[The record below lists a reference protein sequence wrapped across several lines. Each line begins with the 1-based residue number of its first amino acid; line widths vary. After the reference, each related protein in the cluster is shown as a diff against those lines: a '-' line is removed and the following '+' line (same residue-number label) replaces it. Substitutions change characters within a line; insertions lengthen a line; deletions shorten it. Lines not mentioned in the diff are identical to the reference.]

1 MVVDP
6 STLPAVSI
14 YLEHG
19 DTTDES
25 CRVEPL
31 RLFEQ
36 FTLPSLTYTG
46 YGELEVN
53 TGVLIIP
60 DDIERDWWDVPNSAL
75 MRRKVRHAVKLGY
88 EFAPFEFDDYLDDVY
103 EINRSKDERQGR
115 PMTEAYRDR
124 PKIRGRSPEQP
135 CRRHRNGWFG
145 VFRDG
150 KLFAYTNVPQCG
162 EMMLFSM
169 ILGHGD
175 HMDDGIMYLL
185 ICEAVKLHQARSGTS
200 YAVYYLMD
208 SGTEGLR
215 FFKRKMGFAGYL
227 ARWELRSR
235 DNGIPAREQA
245 DILATSVSPVSP
257 IVPTAEDAAH
267 PTTIRGAALVS

>member
-1 MVVDP
+1 MALDP

-19 DTTDES
+19 DTDDES

-31 RLFEQ
+31 KLFEQ
-36 FTLPSLTYTG
+36 FTLPSLTYPG

-53 TGVLIIP
+53 AGVLVVP
-60 DDIERDWWDVPNSAL
+60 DDIQRDWWELPDSAL
-75 MRRKVRHAVKLGY
+75 MRRKVRHAIKLGY
-88 EFAPFEFDDYLDDVY
+88 EFAPFEFDECIDDVY
-103 EINRSKDERQGR
+103 EINTSKAERQGR
-115 PMTEAYRDR
+115 PMTQSYRER
-124 PKIRGRSPEQP
+124 PGARGRSPEQA

-145 VFRDG
+145 VFREG
-150 KLFAYTNVPQCG
+150 KLLAYTNIPQCG
-162 EMMLFSM
+162 EMMLFST

-185 ICEAVKLHQARSGTS
+185 IWETVKLHHERSGTS

-208 SGTEGLR
+208 SGTEGLQ

-227 ARWELRSR
+227 VRWELGDRR
-235 DNGIPAREQA
+235 AGAQREEERARASLQA
-245 DILATSVSPVSP
+245 S
-257 IVPTAEDAAH
+257 
-267 PTTIRGAALVS
+267 

>member
-6 STLPAVSI
+6 STLPALTI

-25 CRVEPL
+25 CRVPPL
-31 RLFEQ
+31 KLFEQ
-36 FTLPSLTYTG
+36 FTLPSLIYPG

-53 TGVLIIP
+53 TGVLDIP
-60 DDIERDWWDVPNSAL
+60 NDIERDWWQLPNLAL
-75 MRRKVRHAVKLGY
+75 MRRKVRHAMKLGY
-88 EFAPFEFDDYLDDVY
+88 KFAPFEFNDYIDDVY
-103 EINRSKDERQGR
+103 EINTSKAERQGR
-115 PMTEAYRDR
+115 PMTQSYRER
-124 PKIRGRSPEQP
+124 PAPRGRSPEQP
-135 CRRHRNGWFG
+135 CRRHRNGWYG

-150 KLFAYTNVPQCG
+150 RLCAYTNVPQCG
-162 EMMLFSM
+162 EMLLFST

-185 ICEAVKLHQARSGTS
+185 IFEVVKWHHERSGTS

-208 SGTEGLR
+208 SGTEGLQ

-227 ARWELRSR
+227 VRWELRSR
-235 DNGIPAREQA
+235 HTGIPALERAET
-245 DILATSVSPVSP
+245 LAMSSSSV
-257 IVPTAEDAAH
+257 
-267 PTTIRGAALVS
+267 